1 MIGFINSNFSLRHR
15 IALYRMLYT
24 LNEMDFSYLRP
35 VFAGTVMIC
44 LFCTR
49 FFVPESY
56 ILSLTGT
63 ELALYH
69 TALVFSG
76 LCFLIFLRPFVR
88 KLICRFRVYLYR
100 RKKRATRTLFRFS

>member
-1 MIGFINSNFSLRHR
+1 MIAFINSKFSLRHR

-35 VFAGTVMIC
+35 VFAGTVTIC

-56 ILSLTGT
+56 ILSLTDTG
-63 ELALYH
+63 LALYH
-69 TALVFSG
+69 TALIISG

-88 KLICRFRVYLYR
+88 KLICKFRVYLYR